1 MNPYRIINNHIKP
14 YRVFW
19 GSPDVWVTGRLR
31 LREYDLEVQ
40 MKILSLLFDEIII
53 SPSFILESRYLRN
66 ILSRNKSLL
75 EHKIIKFCF
84 SNPKHNLKDYISIKA
99 EEDTSNAPDKIKKSK
114 SLVPNYKDKIFTRIA
129 DEWETSVTQTKRGR
143 NLPSII
149 TDLVTKDFLPT
160 ISNSKHLQY
169 KFYNQLS
176 KTIND
181 AEYYTKYHFFESL
194 KKCNIHPPFLGYAL
208 DRSTQAF
215 LVGCAISTNSFAS
228 MVWPNENLPGSFQRF
243 GMVGNLPVILSIF
256 MNILGLEKHVI
267 HKLNSE
273 KILNIRNMPEW
284 DLFQKIYLRTILS
297 VEQKEFSTSVLSVF
311 RKLYSNELKSQRRHN
326 LTS

>member
-1 MNPYRIINNHIKP
+1 
-14 YRVFW
+14 
-19 GSPDVWVTGRLR
+19 
-31 LREYDLEVQ
+31 
-40 MKILSLLFDEIII
+40 
-53 SPSFILESRYLRN
+53 
-66 ILSRNKSLL
+66 
-75 EHKIIKFCF
+75 
-84 SNPKHNLKDYISIKA
+84 LKDYISIKA

-311 RKLYSNELKSQRRHN
+311 RKLYSNELKSQRRHK
-326 LTS
+326 LGIFLESPFYGALSSSIAALVCTLQGIPPMTSIPATAAPIVIGNITSKIIKEKKDVYPLSFIREQCLLMHKNICETEMLSREIRSAINRDV